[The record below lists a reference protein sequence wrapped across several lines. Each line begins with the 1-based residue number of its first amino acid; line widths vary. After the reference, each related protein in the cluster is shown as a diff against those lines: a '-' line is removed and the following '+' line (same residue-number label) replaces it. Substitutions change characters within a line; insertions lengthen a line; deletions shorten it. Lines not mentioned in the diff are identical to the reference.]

1 MSKFVCCFASF
12 HRGFQ
17 MTFENGWTISVQFGE
32 GNYCSGREEKDTGI
46 SSAVSA
52 ECAVWDSNGKWY
64 RLSEHDDVKGHMT
77 TNEVGQLI
85 QQVMGFERA

>member
-1 MSKFVCCFASF
+1 MSTFVCCFPSF

-32 GNYCSGREEKDTGI
+32 GNYCSGRKENREGI

-64 RLSEHDDVKGHMT
+64 RLSEHDDVRGHMT
-77 TNEVGQLI
+77 TNEVGELI
-85 QQVMGFERA
+85 QKVMGFERA